1 MTSTPSMDLAG
12 SISLPSGDVATPF
25 IADSKGHGNGRTC
38 NVSVQD
44 SVFLPLRFMLTAS
57 MEVTKDL
64 PTPPLPLTTPIT
76 FFTELAGFSASRN
89 SLLSALRLSQ
99 FALQEPQSWLH
110 SLIFFRSPSNISK
123 PNFHYKSI
131 SQDCPLFSGCRHSPA
146 VTLRCHHFPPRPADA

>member
-12 SISLPSGDVATPF
+12 SISLPSGDVATPSLP
-25 IADSKGHGNGRTC
+25 IPKAMGMDGPVMSASRTA
-38 NVSVQD
+38 
-44 SVFLPLRFMLTAS
+44 VFLPLRFMLTAS

-110 SLIFFRSPSNISK
+110 SLIF
-123 PNFHYKSI
+123 
-131 SQDCPLFSGCRHSPA
+131 LFS
-146 VTLRCHHFPPRPADA
+146 FQYF